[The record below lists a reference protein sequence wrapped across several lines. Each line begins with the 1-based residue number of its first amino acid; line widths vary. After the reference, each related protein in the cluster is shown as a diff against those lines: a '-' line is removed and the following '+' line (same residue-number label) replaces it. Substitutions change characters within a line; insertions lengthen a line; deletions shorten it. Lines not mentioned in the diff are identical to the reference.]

1 MNETTSSRRVRLVY
15 RRSSPLLKVAIL
27 ALVVLCMAALLG
39 LRAAILNVQANTDA
53 LRSKAA
59 SLEQENSRLEEY
71 IEDLGTVDSV
81 RRIAREELGLVDPDT
96 VVFQP
101 EQ

>member
-39 LRAAILNVQANTDA
+39 LRAAILNVQAGTDA

-96 VVFQP
+96 IVFQP